1 MQSWAAEELRYADLG
16 DKRLNRRL
24 IDIVETLSAKP
35 AVSVPQAC
43 GTWAKTKAVYR
54 FWDNQ
59 RKRCSLAIF
68 AAQLSAS

>member
-35 AVSVPQAC
+35 TVSVPQAC
-43 GTWAKTKAVYR
+43 GTYKSGLPILG
-54 FWDNQ
+54 Q
-59 RKRCSLAIF
+59 
-68 AAQLSAS
+68 SACDSRSNARWPYSQHD

>member
-35 AVSVPQAC
+35 AVSVPQAL
-43 GTWAKTKAVYR
+43 GKNKGGLP
-54 FWDNQ
+54 FLGQ
-59 RKRCSLAIF
+59 
-68 AAQLSAS
+68 SACDSRSDARWPYSQHN